1 MRQNVRG
8 GTKEEGERGGGEER
22 RRTKEGERARGG
34 ERAGAGTN
42 SAKHTRDTRVG
53 RLPKHPKLFVRTCSR
68 DLAKAQTLLLIRSDA
83 NEPRWPVIFHFASF
97 PLSSSFFVIVFS
109 NFQFLRI
116 GIFIIQ
122 IEILFKISFNCFER
136 NNNGKME

>member
-8 GTKEEGERGGGEER
+8 GTKEESERGGGEER

-68 DLAKAQTLLLIRSDA
+68 DLAKAQTLLLIYAPTPTSH
-83 NEPRWPVIFHFASF
+83 VGQ
-97 PLSSSFFVIVFS
+97 LSS
-109 NFQFLRI
+109 
-116 GIFIIQ
+116 
-122 IEILFKISFNCFER
+122 ISHRFHYPPPSS
-136 NNNGKME
+136 

>member
-8 GTKEEGERGGGEER
+8 GTKEEGERGRGEER
-22 RRTKEGERARGG
+22 RRTKEGERARGGG

-68 DLAKAQTLLLIRSDA
+68 DLAKAQTLLLIYAPTPTSH
-83 NEPRWPVIFHFASF
+83 VGQ
-97 PLSSSFFVIVFS
+97 LSS
-109 NFQFLRI
+109 
-116 GIFIIQ
+116 
-122 IEILFKISFNCFER
+122 ISHRFHYPPPSS
-136 NNNGKME
+136 

>member
-53 RLPKHPKLFVRTCSR
+53 RLPKHPKFVRTCSR
-68 DLAKAQTLLLIRSDA
+68 DLAKAQTLLLIYAPTPTSH
-83 NEPRWPVIFHFASF
+83 VGQ
-97 PLSSSFFVIVFS
+97 LSS
-109 NFQFLRI
+109 
-116 GIFIIQ
+116 
-122 IEILFKISFNCFER
+122 ISHRFHYPPPSS
-136 NNNGKME
+136 